1 MTRSRISAGT
11 RIPMAVA
18 TLALVAAVAAC
29 SGAGA
34 APPTVTPGPTAP
46 PAASPVPTPVPVP
59 SAPVGP
65 VRVDLDTAAGD
76 DIVVVID
83 DTSGTLVKAVSGTG
97 GTGMSAGWGKAKV
110 ENIDAR
116 TIRVTFA
123 GFARDE
129 DVQLKVSKGSSGL
142 VLEFAQSLPYPN
154 SDGVGAD
161 RVLVLEFDGPVS
173 ADGVKVTISDPSQ
186 S

>member
-11 RIPMAVA
+11 GLPMAVA

-29 SGAGA
+29 SGADA

-46 PAASPVPTPVPVP
+46 PAASPVPTPLP

-83 DTSGTLVKAVSGTG
+83 DTSGTLVKAESGTG

-129 DVQLKVSKGSSGL
+129 NVQLKVSKGSSGL